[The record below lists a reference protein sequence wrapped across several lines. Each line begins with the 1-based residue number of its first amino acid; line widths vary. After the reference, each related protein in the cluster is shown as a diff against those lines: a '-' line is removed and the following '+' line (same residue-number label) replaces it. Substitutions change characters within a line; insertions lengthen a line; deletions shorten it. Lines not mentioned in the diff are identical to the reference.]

1 MNYTLG
7 AVFLALCLFAGM
19 VVILEVGR
27 RIGIRRV
34 AVDAEGVREGAGAV
48 EAAVFGLL
56 GLLLAFT
63 FSGAAARFNTR
74 RVQIVEEANAVGTAY
89 LRLDLLP
96 AAEQPPLRDLF
107 RGYLDSRLAAY
118 RKLSDTEAAMKE
130 LNHSIQLQKEIWTR
144 AVAASEG
151 QDYHSARMLLIP
163 ALNQMIDI
171 TTTRTAARKMHP
183 PAIIFVML
191 AVLSLVGS
199 LLAGYG
205 MARAK
210 TRGWFHI
217 FGYAI
222 IMAAAVY
229 VILDLEFP
237 RAGFIRVDSFDQVL
251 VETRKSMD

>member
-1 MNYTLG
+1 MNYTLET
-7 AVFLALCLFAGM
+7 VLFAILLLAGM
-19 VVILEVGR
+19 VGFLEIGR

-48 EAAVFGLL
+48 EGAVFGLL

-63 FSGAAARFNTR
+63 FSGAASRFDER
-74 RVQIVEEANAVGTAY
+74 RHLIVQEANAIGTAY

-96 AAEQPPLRDLF
+96 AQEQPPLRDLF
-107 RGYLDSRLAAY
+107 RRYLDSRLAAY
-118 RKLSDTEAAMKE
+118 RKLPDLKAAMVE
-130 LNHSIQLQKEIWTR
+130 LNHSTQLQREIWTR
-144 AVAASEG
+144 AVAASESEAAR
-151 QDYHSARMLLIP
+151 SARMLLIP
-163 ALNQMIDI
+163 ALNEMFDI

-191 AVLSLVGS
+191 STLSLVGS

-217 FGYAI
+217 FGFAI
-222 IMAAAVY
+222 IMSVAVY
-229 VILDLEFP
+229 VIIDLEFP

-251 VETRKSMD
+251 VEVRESMN

>member
-1 MNYTLG
+1 MNYTLET
-7 AVFLALCLFAGM
+7 VLFAILLLAGM
-19 VVILEVGR
+19 VGFLEIGR

-48 EAAVFGLL
+48 EGAVFGLL

-63 FSGAAARFNTR
+63 FSGAASRFDER
-74 RVQIVEEANAVGTAY
+74 RHLIIEEANAIGTAY

-96 AAEQPPLRDLF
+96 AEEQPPLRDLF
-107 RGYLDSRLAAY
+107 RSYLDSRLAAY
-118 RKLSDTEAAMKE
+118 RKLPDINAAMME
-130 LNHSIQLQKEIWTR
+130 LNHSAQLQKEIWTR

-151 QDYHSARMLLIP
+151 EASRSARMLLIP

-171 TTTRTAARKMHP
+171 TTTRTAARRMHP
-183 PAIIFVML
+183 PAIIFLML
-191 AVLSLVGS
+191 ATLSLVAS

-217 FGYAI
+217 FGFAI
-222 IMAAAVY
+222 IMSVAVY
-229 VILDLEFP
+229 VIIDLEFP
-237 RAGFIRVDSFDQVL
+237 RAGFIRVDSFDHVL
-251 VETRKSMD
+251 VEVRESMN

>member
-1 MNYTLG
+1 MNYTLET
-7 AVFLALCLFAGM
+7 VLFAILLLAGM
-19 VVILEVGR
+19 VGFLEIGR

-48 EAAVFGLL
+48 EGAVFGLL

-63 FSGAAARFNTR
+63 FSGAASRFDER
-74 RVQIVEEANAVGTAY
+74 RHLIVQEANAIGTAY

-96 AAEQPPLRDLF
+96 AQEQPPLRDLF
-107 RGYLDSRLAAY
+107 RRYLDSRLAAY
-118 RKLSDTEAAMKE
+118 RKLPDLKAAMVE
-130 LNHSIQLQKEIWTR
+130 LNHSTQLQREIWTQ
-144 AVAASEG
+144 AVAATESEAAR
-151 QDYHSARMLLIP
+151 SARMLLIP
-163 ALNQMIDI
+163 ALNEMFDI

-191 AVLSLVGS
+191 STLSLVGS

-217 FGYAI
+217 FGFAI
-222 IMAAAVY
+222 IMSVAVY
-229 VILDLEFP
+229 VIIDLEFP

-251 VETRKSMD
+251 VEVRESMN